1 MIQQLMNGFE
11 NHHRKMVQKLFKN
24 KEGKIAS
31 NKKENYRLV
40 ESHWNTVFNQQAVY
54 DEKIIDEIEQRPIED
69 SLGTIPNKKEII
81 KVQEKTLE
89 KNKTRIKANLTYDP
103 LNTNQKTDSKKSHPR
118 IRHENNQPNH
128 IIIQLSVEYIKNN
141 LSSKITIE
149 DLTKIT
155 GYSERSLQLVFKKE
169 LNQSPIG
176 YLEAERLEKAKA
188 LIQMHK
194 QSKKISEIARDV
206 GLIHLGRFSINFKR
220 RFGISP
226 SLLAKA

>member
-1 MIQQLMNGFE
+1 MDNLEYDYKLLKNTRLAKGLSSDSVAFDLCLAERQIHSIE
-11 NHHRKMVQKLFKN
+11 NNLPDFFYSPIIKLAC
-24 KEGKIAS
+24 I
-31 NKKENYRLV
+31 KKY
-40 ESHWNTVFNQQAVY
+40 A
-54 DEKIIDEIEQRPIED
+54 EKLELDIDLI
-69 SLGTIPNKKEII
+69 LYKKEII